1 MRRMENSRKSYHVLV
16 QRDEDWYI
24 GHVLD
29 REGVT
34 TQGRTL
40 EEFRLYIAKL
50 AILLL
55 GAAHLCCDG
64 FRLLIQPVPVA
75 VVQKPHQD
83 HDDQHL
89 QFGRA
94 HVAHFH
100 RGQ

>member
-40 EEFRLYIAKL
+40 DELRVHAPQR
-50 AILLL
+50 
-55 GAAHLCCDG
+55 H
-64 FRLLIQPVPVA
+64 RT
-75 VVQKPHQD
+75 
-83 HDDQHL
+83 
-89 QFGRA
+89 
-94 HVAHFH
+94 HVE
-100 RGQ
+100 